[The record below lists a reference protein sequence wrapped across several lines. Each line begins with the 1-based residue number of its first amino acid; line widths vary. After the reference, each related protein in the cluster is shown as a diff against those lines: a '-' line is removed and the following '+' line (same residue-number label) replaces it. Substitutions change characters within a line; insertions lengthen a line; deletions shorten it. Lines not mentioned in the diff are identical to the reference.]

1 MDTQESSLSPI
12 TSEQQLPNVAEV
24 VGSPV
29 LFSHQLA
36 SQFELGDMGR
46 AELSEVAKCI
56 GGQLPPAMVMA
67 HLYSLA
73 AQFKT
78 HENQQALKRE
88 VANLTLKVDTISE
101 SIETTPTLTKSQKD
115 DILATC
121 KLVVY
126 NPVRIDYDNDSIVQ
140 DGKLKEQGSTNSFK
154 SFFVQ
159 ESTSM
164 KRVVKDHVRI
174 QASYAKSA
182 LRNASMRVGVTQATS
197 TIAGSMGSSTKI
209 SVQETSRV
217 ILLRYFVRQER
228 PDLFDTSKTKTKAK
242 TRKPSKRARVNGD
255 NFAINWQATNPSET
269 TAAPILTTAA
279 GTADTV
285 HEGQSV
291 DEIDEQE
298 SKATAWASG
307 FTEWINSKI
316 NGTPGKDDAL
326 GASFINSKWHSFY
339 QELIKEELLLFPQ
352 DLIPNIPRQRAPS
365 VPIVTRPAAAV
376 ASSNEMT
383 FASTASQNQMSN
395 FFATIC
401 NQASVPRSD
410 PSEHSSSSLLP
421 RSNAP
426 LQNQYT
432 GSSSPVHSGYSST
445 LPRSSMRSSTPIRM
459 ESHSDTPIQETRPP
473 PPFLDMLLN
482 SARPNMLV
490 GLGGSRSNN
499 MVPIPQGRGHLQ
511 NSESPRAS
519 EGSHS
524 NGQMYDPSSPYNDEH
539 LSDGHWS

>member
-12 TSEQQLPNVAEV
+12 PSEQQLPNVAEV

-101 SIETTPTLTKSQKD
+101 SIETMPTLTKPQKD

-126 NPVRIDYDNDSIVQ
+126 NPVHIDYDNDSIVQ

-182 LRNASMRVGVTQATS
+182 LRNAIIKSMRVGVTQATS

-209 SVQETSRV
+209 LVQETSQV

-242 TRKPSKRARVNGD
+242 TRKSSKRAHVNGD

-291 DEIDEQE
+291 NEIDEQE

-326 GASFINSKWHSFY
+326 A
-339 QELIKEELLLFPQ
+339 LILTL
-352 DLIPNIPRQRAPS
+352 
-365 VPIVTRPAAAV
+365 TV
-376 ASSNEMT
+376 ASIKNSSRKSSCFFHKTSFQTFLANE
-383 FASTASQNQMSN
+383 
-395 FFATIC
+395 
-401 NQASVPRSD
+401 
-410 PSEHSSSSLLP
+410 L
-421 RSNAP
+421 
-426 LQNQYT
+426 
-432 GSSSPVHSGYSST
+432 
-445 LPRSSMRSSTPIRM
+445 
-459 ESHSDTPIQETRPP
+459 
-473 PPFLDMLLN
+473 PPFPL
-482 SARPNMLV
+482 
-490 GLGGSRSNN
+490 
-499 MVPIPQGRGHLQ
+499 
-511 NSESPRAS
+511 
-519 EGSHS
+519 SHI
-524 NGQMYDPSSPYNDEH
+524 QQQQ
-539 LSDGHWS
+539 